1 MIEEQKPN
9 VNASLMITI
18 KTMSQQDKE
27 KLPMQLTQ
35 SGDIVNQACKAACGD
50 EVRRF
55 EVATDNDE
63 EDGEISDE
71 SEGTVIIVKSK
82 EEEEKEKDDI
92 TSQSGELNNESNEN
106 NSVIREKFMMIMM
119 GI

>member
-1 MIEEQKPN
+1 M
-9 VNASLMITI
+9 V
-18 KTMSQQDKE
+18 
-27 KLPMQLTQ
+27 
-35 SGDIVNQACKAACGD
+35 DIVNQACKAACGD

-82 EEEEKEKDDI
+82 EEEEKEKDI

-106 NSVIREKFMMIMM
+106 K
-119 GI
+119 